1 MTNRKIFTDIFN
13 QKIKREGSKE
23 LLKWLEEKTDF
34 FTAPASTKYH
44 CAHEGG
50 LLEHSL
56 NVYKFYR
63 QEMAQRAKLFSGT
76 QIDKNTEESIAICAL
91 LHDICKVNYYVV
103 DHKNQKNAKGE
114 WEKVPYYKV
123 NDQFPYG
130 HGEKSVWLIE
140 RFMRLNV
147 EETIAIR
154 WHMGGFDDAVKGGS
168 FALSKAYEDYPS
180 ALLLHIA
187 DMKAN
192 FMLDTK

>member
-1 MTNRKIFTDIFN
+1 MTTKEMFEDIFN
-13 QKIKREGSKE
+13 KKIHRDGAKE
-23 LLKWLEEKTDF
+23 LLKWLKETDF

-63 QEMAQRAKLFSGT
+63 LEMMQRAKLFSGVK
-76 QIDKNTEESIAICAL
+76 IDEKTEESIAICAL
-91 LHDICKVNYYVV
+91 LHDVCKANYYAV
-103 DHKNQKNAKGE
+103 DYKNQKNPKGD

-123 NDQFPYG
+123 SDQFPYG
-130 HGEKSVWLIE
+130 HGEKSVWMIQ

-147 EETIAIR
+147 EESIAIR
-154 WHMGGFDDAVKGGS
+154 WHMGGFDEAVKGGS
-168 FALSKAYEDYPS
+168 YALAKAYEDYPS

-187 DMKAN
+187 DMKASY
-192 FMLDTK
+192 MLDT